1 MYIIGVIREENDTM
15 ALSKIQSKK
24 ALYKKALA
32 ALLAGTMGMGIAGC
46 SNSNEGAQPDTKEQT
61 TEVNEDPKE
70 EEFSLPSET
79 MSVEETQSLEVG
91 TEIMLAD
98 LNKMPN
104 EATLE
109 EMNRST
115 AYLVELTFTDQK
127 GKTQDGGVI
136 VSGLLPDGILDKG
149 YVDELLEDGTTRR
162 TKLVGITIAEIQS
175 FTQDENGQWI
185 KMLTN
190 GEYLYEGTPVVS
202 EKLLQ
207 QFGGPQKTK

>member
-1 MYIIGVIREENDTM
+1 M
-15 ALSKIQSKK
+15 ALSRIQSKK

-46 SNSNEGAQPDTKEQT
+46 SNSNEGTQPDSKEQT
-61 TEVNEDPKE
+61 SEVNEDPKSE
-70 EEFSLPSET
+70 KFELPTET
-79 MSVEETQSLEVG
+79 MSVEETQALEVG
-91 TEIMLAD
+91 TEIMLTD
-98 LNKMPN
+98 LSKMPN

-115 AYLVELTFTDQK
+115 AYLLDLSFKDQN
-127 GKTQDGGVI
+127 GKDIEGGVI
-136 VSGLLPDGILDKG
+136 MSGTLPDGILDTG
-149 YVDELLEDGTTRR
+149 YIDEPLEDGTTRR
-162 TKLVGITIAEIQS
+162 TKLVGITIAQVDS

-185 KMLTN
+185 KMLTD

>member
-1 MYIIGVIREENDTM
+1 M

-46 SNSNEGAQPDTKEQT
+46 SNSNEGTQTGTKEQT
-61 TEVNEDPKE
+61 SEVSEDPKKE
-70 EEFSLPSET
+70 KFELPTET
-79 MSVEETQSLEVG
+79 MSVEETQTLEVG
-91 TEIMLAD
+91 TEIMLED
-98 LNKMPN
+98 LSKMPD

-115 AYLVELTFTDQK
+115 AYLVELTFKDQE
-127 GKTQDGGVI
+127 GKDYEGGI
-136 VSGLLPDGILDKG
+136 MMSGVLPEGILDTG
-149 YVDELLEDGTTRR
+149 YIDEPLEDGTTRR
-162 TKLVGITIAEIQS
+162 TKLVGITIAEVHS

-185 KMLTN
+185 KMLTD

-202 EKLLQ
+202 EKLLTE
-207 QFGGPQKTK
+207 FGGPQKTK

>member
-1 MYIIGVIREENDTM
+1 M

-46 SNSNEGAQPDTKEQT
+46 SNSNEGTQPDTKEQT

>member
-1 MYIIGVIREENDTM
+1 M

-46 SNSNEGAQPDTKEQT
+46 SNSNEGTQPDTKEQT

-70 EEFSLPSET
+70 EEFKLPSET
-79 MSVEETQSLEVG
+79 MSVEETQALEVG

-127 GKTQDGGVI
+127 GKEHEGGIMMTGV
-136 VSGLLPDGILDKG
+136 LPDGILDTG
-149 YVDELLEDGTTRR
+149 YIDEPLEDGTTRR
-162 TKLVGITIAEIQS
+162 TELVGITIAEVQS

-185 KMLTN
+185 KMLTD

-207 QFGGPQKTK
+207 QFGGLQKTK